1 MELATRLRAAGAGRV
16 VRSAAS
22 RVLAVAG
29 ALKGRRGVA
38 TALAIADSRRF
49 VRACFLSSAV
59 SSGLLPSMRTPCA
72 FGELVARSRAARPDR
87 LEAWLAV
94 GVELGELGRRGDRYV
109 AAGRR
114 ARMLSG
120 RDPLLASHYR
130 SMLEYQLG
138 PYAELAD
145 LLGEAPQQG
154 RDDLERHA
162 RTIAEVSLA
171 AAPFIVPFLRRTVEH
186 SRPERALDVGCGTGV
201 YLRALLGADP
211 RLGVEGIELA
221 PEVASDTAERLRAD
235 GLSHRAAVHVGD
247 VRALAPSSGRGFD
260 LVTLCNSVY
269 YFPRDERVALY
280 RHLGDLLAADG
291 VLLVTTMTWPGSV
304 ASAHLHLMLRCQSGS
319 AGLPGSGEVEGD
331 LNAAGFD
338 LLSSEPLVPSEP
350 FVGITARRRTA
361 GKPG

>member
-1 MELATRLRAAGAGRV
+1 MRV
-16 VRSAAS
+16 
-22 RVLAVAG
+22 
-29 ALKGRRGVA
+29 
-38 TALAIADSRRF
+38 
-49 VRACFLSSAV
+49 
-59 SSGLLPSMRTPCA
+59 
-72 FGELVARSRAARPDR
+72 GELVARSRAARPDR

-221 PEVASDTAERLRAD
+221 PEVASDTAERLR
-235 GLSHRAAVHVGD
+235 GGRAVPSGSCACGRRTRPCAFVGAGFRPRD
-247 VRALAPSSGRGFD
+247 VVQQRL
-260 LVTLCNSVY
+260 LL
-269 YFPRDERVALY
+269 PRDERVALY